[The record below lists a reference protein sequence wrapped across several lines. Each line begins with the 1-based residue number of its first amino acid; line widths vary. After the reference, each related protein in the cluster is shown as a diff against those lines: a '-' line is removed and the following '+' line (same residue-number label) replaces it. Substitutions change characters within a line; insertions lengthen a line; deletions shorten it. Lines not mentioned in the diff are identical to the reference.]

1 MILFDTTEMRKPT
14 TRKLHAAIAELE
26 RRQAL
31 VSPTAARELAAN
43 GHEPRSVNEVRT
55 AEHMLQA
62 ERGRLTPRKKNRLE
76 QDAWWAQMWR
86 DPNSPYGL
94 VELSLFGWRTRYWNF
109 LLKLSKSRPAWTI
122 PAQPGTAVEPFH
134 WTSPKLTVS
143 ELGRL
148 QTFPEDMRLNASLRT
163 AQRLAGNA
171 VPSLIGEVLAREI
184 RRQLFD
190 NAPEPSQPK
199 LLPRTRRGCPDPE
212 PVLEV
217 PAKYLGLIGRHPDHP
232 GTRPSRP

>member
-43 GHEPRSVNEVRT
+43 GHEPRGVNGVST

-62 ERGRLTPRKKNRLE
+62 EHGRLTPRKKNRLE

-94 VELSLFGWRTRYWNF
+94 VELSDHDANLAEEIERSIPHECFATRGRTIHDLTGHSDTKIVAEALAVGAT
-109 LLKLSKSRPAWTI
+109 LLLASNVRTI
-122 PAQPGTAVEPFH
+122 RHREVNKWAVE
-134 WTSPKLTVS
+134 
-143 ELGRL
+143 EGR
-148 QTFPEDMRLNASLRT
+148 R
-163 AQRLAGNA
+163 
-171 VPSLIGEVLAREI
+171 IG
-184 RRQLFD
+184 F
-190 NAPEPSQPK
+190 QPK
-199 LLPRTRRGCPDPE
+199 E
-212 PVLEV
+212 
-217 PAKYLGLIGRHPDHP
+217 
-232 GTRPSRP
+232 